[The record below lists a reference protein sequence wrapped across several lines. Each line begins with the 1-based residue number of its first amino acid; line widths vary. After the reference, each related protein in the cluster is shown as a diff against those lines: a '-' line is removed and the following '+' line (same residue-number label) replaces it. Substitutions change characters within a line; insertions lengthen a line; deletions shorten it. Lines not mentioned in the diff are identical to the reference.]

1 MKKYIIYSLC
11 FWFFF
16 SSCNDWL
23 DLKPNSQ
30 TETDEMFTSYE
41 GFKSALTGCYI
52 KMRDRRLY
60 GEYLTMSHL
69 ESLARL
75 WYVRSTDDVVEALAE
90 HDYEHEKVKGIVAD
104 IYSGLYNVIVQAN
117 TIIEHA
123 RTNGSCIED
132 SVSLALIEGE
142 AYAIRA
148 FCHLDVLRLFGQM
161 PKNPMRKVSLPYA
174 EEVLIKKL
182 PPYYDYA
189 AFCTKIENDLLMAE
203 KILEKLDPVIER
215 GMAYSGSDDVMH
227 NYRGLDLNY
236 YAVKVLQARFYLY
249 INQPDKAYAAA
260 KAVYDVMPVKLS
272 GVEDMQRKYFASPTE
287 CLFALSNNA
296 LIDYSVAVLGNP
308 GERVGSGLYITQKMY
323 NELYEGV
330 SGEAHI
336 RDLSWN
342 KNTLD
347 NFGSKQCVVKK
358 YYYNTSESHEA
369 DVLLM
374 KLQIV
379 PMIRMCEVY
388 LILME
393 TTMDLDE
400 ANVLYVDYMMA
411 HNVGDVTKFASL
423 EKVKEF
429 VMNEIRREFFAE
441 GHMFYAYK
449 RQGVQHMMFT
459 DEDNYIGENEYVLP
473 LPDTEY
479 DPITL
484 NQ

>member
-1 MKKYIIYSLC
+1 M
-11 FWFFF
+11 
-16 SSCNDWL
+16 
-23 DLKPNSQ
+23 
-30 TETDEMFTSYE
+30 
-41 GFKSALTGCYI
+41 
-52 KMRDRRLY
+52 
-60 GEYLTMSHL
+60 
-69 ESLARL
+69 
-75 WYVRSTDDVVEALAE
+75 
-90 HDYEHEKVKGIVAD
+90 
-104 IYSGLYNVIVQAN
+104 
-117 TIIEHA
+117 
-123 RTNGSCIED
+123 
-132 SVSLALIEGE
+132 
-142 AYAIRA
+142 
-148 FCHLDVLRLFGQM
+148 
-161 PKNPMRKVSLPYA
+161 
-174 EEVLIKKL
+174 
-182 PPYYDYA
+182 
-189 AFCTKIENDLLMAE
+189 
-203 KILEKLDPVIER
+203 
-215 GMAYSGSDDVMH
+215 
-227 NYRGLDLNY
+227 
-236 YAVKVLQARFYLY
+236 
-249 INQPDKAYAAA
+249 
-260 KAVYDVMPVKLS
+260 
-272 GVEDMQRKYFASPTE
+272 
-287 CLFALSNNA
+287 FALSNNA